1 VKLSF
6 IPGELHLDTERDG
19 QFTVTL
25 QGTEILRSRSSTK
38 ALKKFNELK
47 KELENKFPAQGDL
60 SAEEQRELLQRALSD
75 DLVKDNSV
83 RERKKSTARSTRTF
97 G

>member
-6 IPGELHLDTERDG
+6 IPAELHLNTEPDG
-19 QFTVTL
+19 QFKVTL
-25 QGTEILRSRSSTK
+25 QGTEIFRSRSSAK

-47 KELENKFPAQGDL
+47 KELENDFPAHNE
-60 SAEEQRELLQRALSD
+60 SSVEEKRELLQRALGD